1 MRRSA
6 AAAAVAAT
14 MLLAAACSAAGGAE
28 DDVVELEF
36 FQFKPEA
43 FATFNG
49 LVEQFNATHPDIR
62 VRQNQVPDAE
72 TAIRTRLVREDL
84 PDVMTLNGN
93 ATYGEI
99 ASAGVLYDFSGE
111 ESLTEVRPAILEI
124 LQDLGRYEE
133 QTNGIPLASNANAF
147 VYNKEIFAEHGL
159 EPPQTWSEFR
169 TVVEE
174 LAAAGVQPYALTL
187 VDAWTTM
194 PYFNQLAANLVPEDF
209 FDRLAEDEAS
219 FQEAYPPV
227 ADALL
232 TLTENGNDD
241 AAGLGY
247 DDGNRLFANGESA
260 ILMHG
265 SYVIPA
271 VRALNPDLDLGSF
284 ALPATDDPAETKL
297 VSGVDVILTM
307 GANPRHEEESLEFIR
322 FLMEPENIQRYVDE
336 QSAVPTLEGL
346 EPSDPTVAEVFPFF
360 EQERVT
366 SYVEHSIPPA
376 VNLQPLTQAFLLSGN
391 SDRWLRE
398 LDEEWDKVAARSSFG
413 TEP

>member
-6 AAAAVAAT
+6 RAATVAAT
-14 MLLAAACSAAGGAE
+14 LLAAAACSTAGGE
-28 DDVVELEF
+28 GVVELEF
-36 FQFKPEA
+36 FQFKAEA

-49 LVEQFNATHPDIR
+49 LVEEFNAAHPDIR
-62 VRQNQVPDAE
+62 VMQNQVPDSE

-93 ATYGEI
+93 ATFGEI
-99 ASAGVLYDFSGE
+99 ASAGVLYDFSDEAVLGDV
-111 ESLTEVRPAILEI
+111 SPAILEI
-124 LQDLGRYEE
+124 LTDLGRFEE
-133 QTNGIPLASNANAF
+133 QVNGIPFASNANAF
-147 VYNKEIFAEHGL
+147 IYNKEIFAEHGL
-159 EPPQTWSEFR
+159 EPPQTWSDFL
-169 TVVEE
+169 TLVEE
-174 LAAAGVQPYALTL
+174 LEAAGVQPYTLTL

-194 PYFNQLAANLVPEDF
+194 PYFNQLAANLMPEDF
-209 FDRLAEDEAS
+209 FDELAEDQTS
-219 FQEAYPPV
+219 FQEAFPPV
-227 ADALL
+227 AEAMLAITDRA
-232 TLTENGNDD
+232 NPD

-247 DDGNRLFANGESA
+247 DDGNRVFANGESA

-265 SYVIPA
+265 SYVLPA
-271 VRALNPDLDLGSF
+271 VLALNPDLDLGSF
-284 ALPATDDPAETKL
+284 VLPATDDPDETLL
-297 VSGVDVILTM
+297 VSGVDVVVTM
-307 GANPRHEEESLEFIR
+307 GANPQHEEEALEFIR

-346 EPSDPTVAEVFPFF
+346 EPSDPTVAEIFPFF

-366 SYVEHSIPPA
+366 SYVDHSIPPA

-391 SDRWLRE
+391 ADRWLRE